1 MSVQEVPIRPPKPQ
15 LEVVP
20 PTKKKSSAVMYLLLA
35 AAAIYIILSM
45 YFIYALRTTTN
56 DLRKKTF
63 ALQEKQ
69 WVLDAKQAEL
79 GNRLLAMSSDFKQE
93 LSSEVGL
100 TQQQMAARAAQLER
114 QQRSA
119 AARLAATQAEQQ
131 QQGQELA
138 AVSGEVSNV
147 KTDVGAART
156 DIQKTW
162 TDLAVTNEKLERA
175 MGDLGMQ
182 SGLIAHNAQE
192 LEILK
197 HKGDRNYYE
206 FTLLKNTRM
215 AVSKVTLQL
224 KKVDPK
230 RSKFTLNVIADD
242 RTIEK
247 KDRTLNEPLQFYSG
261 RDHLLY
267 ELVVF
272 TAEKNMVTGY
282 LSTPKNAPTPVTP

>member
-1 MSVQEVPIRPPKPQ
+1 MSVQEVPIRPPVPQ
-15 LEVVP
+15 LELVP
-20 PTKKKSSAVMYLLLA
+20 PKKKSSVRTYMLLA
-35 AAAIYIILSM
+35 AGGVYIILSL
-45 YFIYALRTTTN
+45 YFIYALRTATS
-56 DLRKKTF
+56 DLRTKIF

-69 WVLDAKQAEL
+69 WVLDAQQVEL
-79 GNRLLAMSSDFKQE
+79 GNRLLATSSDLKQE

-114 QQRSA
+114 QQKATS
-119 AARLAATQAEQQ
+119 ARLAATQSQQ
-131 QQGQELA
+131 QQQDQELA
-138 AVSGEVSNV
+138 TVSGEVSNV

-156 DIQKTW
+156 DIQKTR

-175 MGDLGMQ
+175 IGDLGVQ

-197 HKGDRNYYE
+197 HKGDRNYYDVN
-206 FTLLKNTRM
+206 LQKNVRT
-215 AVSKVTLQL
+215 AVSTVILQL

-230 RSKFTLNVIADD
+230 KGKFSLSVIADD

-247 KDRTLNEPLQFYSG
+247 KDRTLNEPLQFYTG
-261 RDHLLY
+261 GDHMLY
-267 ELVVF
+267 ELVIF
-272 TAEKNMVTGY
+272 TAEKNVVTGY